1 MSIIISFSFSLSQT
15 HTDRQSAMKMS
26 VLKSTETISY
36 IQQKTNDFVRSLVI
50 CLMDSYVLLLAAIKL
65 QKLVWFDYVLQHVT
79 LPKTV
84 LQSCVEGGQMRIFVN
99 K

>member
-1 MSIIISFSFSLSQT
+1 MG
-15 HTDRQSAMKMS
+15 
-26 VLKSTETISY
+26 
-36 IQQKTNDFVRSLVI
+36 
-50 CLMDSYVLLLAAIKL
+50 SYVLLLAAIKL

-84 LQSCVEGGQMRIFVN
+84 LQSCVESGQMRIFVN